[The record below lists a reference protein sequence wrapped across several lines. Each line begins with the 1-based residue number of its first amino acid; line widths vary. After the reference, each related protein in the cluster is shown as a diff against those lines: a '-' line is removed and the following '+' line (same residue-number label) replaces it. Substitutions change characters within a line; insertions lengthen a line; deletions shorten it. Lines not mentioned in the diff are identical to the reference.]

1 MTPSRP
7 SELARVDAAA
17 SASLEVRSG
26 GSMLAQLRASE
37 PTCLRTKFTC
47 PASVDAPNDEMS
59 ELTCMERL

>member
-37 PTCLRTKFTC
+37 PTCLRTTC
-47 PASVDAPNDEMS
+47 PASVDAPNDEMI